1 MERAANE
8 GSVRE
13 QFSGEQL
20 VMKPIYVLGDGQ
32 LGNMLLE
39 AGRRIGVDVRLMS
52 IDDDVTVPADVKI
65 TAERE
70 HWQASPFITKIIDH
84 PGWLNSQTFV
94 DIPDR
99 RRQKLLLDSLDLPTS
114 PWCTTTS
121 DTTLAQLVDLLGNEF
136 LLKSARDGYDGKG
149 QWRYHGEDNALLP
162 EWKDHAIAES
172 FIAFDTEV
180 SLVGARNKSG
190 EFAFYELTENFHA
203 DGILQISV
211 KTEKTFDS
219 YQKQAEDYL
228 SKLMES
234 LDYVG
239 VMAAEF
245 FLSADGLLI
254 NEIAPRVHNSG
265 HWTQAGASVSQFE
278 LHLRAICDL
287 PLPQIDQSGSSM
299 MVNLIGAPLAPEW
312 FSSEGARI
320 HWYGKEVR
328 PGRKLGHVNFHH
340 VDPKI
345 LSEWLEQLPLD
356 GRYEKNS
363 LLAKKRLLGQ

>member
-1 MERAANE
+1 
-8 GSVRE
+8 
-13 QFSGEQL
+13 
-20 VMKPIYVLGDGQ
+20 MKPVYVLGDGQ

-39 AGRRIGVDVRLMS
+39 AGRRIGVDVTLMS
-52 IDDDVTVPADVKI
+52 IDDDASVPDAVTI

-70 HWQASPFITKIIDH
+70 HWQPSGFISKIIGH

-99 RRQKLLLDSLDLPTS
+99 RRQKALLDSLDLPTS
-114 PWCTTTS
+114 PWCTTTNETS
-121 DTTLAQLVDLLGNEF
+121 IAELVDCLGGKF

-149 QWRYHGEDNALLP
+149 QWRYSGENNATLP
-162 EWKDHAIAES
+162 EWRDNAIAES

-180 SLVGARNKSG
+180 SLVGARNKHG
-190 EFAFYELTENFHA
+190 QFAFYDLTENFHA

-211 KTEKTFDS
+211 KTENTFES
-219 YQKQAEDYL
+219 YQKEAERYL
-228 SKLMES
+228 SKLMDE

-287 PLPQIDQSGSSM
+287 PLPKIDQSGSSM
-299 MVNLIGAPLAPEW
+299 MINLIGLPLAQEW

-328 PGRKLGHVNFHH
+328 SGRKLGHVNFHH
-340 VDPKI
+340 SDPKI
-345 LSEWLEQLPLD
+345 LLAWLEQLPL
-356 GRYEKNS
+356 GTWYQKNTA
-363 LLAKKRLLGQ
+363 LAKQRLLGQ

>member
-1 MERAANE
+1 MQQ
-8 GSVRE
+8 V
-13 QFSGEQL
+13 
-20 VMKPIYVLGDGQ
+20 YVLGDGQ

-39 AGRRIGVDVRLMS
+39 AGRRIGVEVTLMS
-52 IDDDVTVPADVKI
+52 IDHDVAVPADVKI

-70 HWQASPFITKIIDH
+70 HWQPSEFITKIIEH
-84 PGWLNSQTFV
+84 PGWLNAQTFIE
-94 DIPDR
+94 IPDR
-99 RRQKLLLDSLDLPTS
+99 RRQKKLLDSLDLPTS
-114 PWCTTTS
+114 PWCTTS
-121 DTTLAQLVDLLGNEF
+121 DDTTIPQLVDLLGDKF

-149 QWRYHGEDNALLP
+149 QWRYNGEDDAVLP
-162 EWKDHAIAES
+162 EWKDNAIAER

-190 EFAFYELTENFHA
+190 ELTFFELTENFHA

-211 KTEKTFDS
+211 KTEKTFDD
-219 YQKQAEDYL
+219 YQKQAESYL
-228 SKLMES
+228 SELMES

-239 VMAAEF
+239 VMAVEF

-265 HWTQAGASVSQFE
+265 HWTQAGASISQFE

-287 PLPQIDQSGSSM
+287 PLPKIDQSGSSM
-299 MVNLIGAPLAPEW
+299 MINLIGAPLAPDW

-320 HWYGKEVR
+320 HWYGKQVR

-340 VDPKI
+340 ADPQV
-345 LSEWLEQLPLD
+345 LQAWLEQLPLD
-356 GRYEKNS
+356 AGYDKNV
-363 LLAKKRLLGQ
+363 LLAKNRLLGK

>member
-1 MERAANE
+1 
-8 GSVRE
+8 
-13 QFSGEQL
+13 
-20 VMKPIYVLGDGQ
+20 MKQVYVLGDGQ

-39 AGRRIGVDVRLMS
+39 AGRRIGVDVALMS
-52 IDDDVTVPADVKI
+52 IDDDVIVPTGVKI

-70 HWQASPFITKIIDH
+70 HWQPSEFITKIIGH
-84 PGWLNSQTFV
+84 PGWLNAQTFI

-99 RRQKLLLDSLDLPTS
+99 RRQKKLLDSLDLPTS
-114 PWCTTTS
+114 PWCTTS
-121 DTTLAQLVDLLGNEF
+121 GDTTIPQLVDLLGDRF

-149 QWRYHGEDNALLP
+149 QWRYNGESDAVLP
-162 EWKDHAIAES
+162 EWKDNAIAES

-190 EFAFYELTENFHA
+190 ELAFFELTENFHA

-211 KTEKTFDS
+211 KTEKTFGD
-219 YQKQAEDYL
+219 YQKQAEGYL

-239 VMAAEF
+239 VMAVEF

-265 HWTQAGASVSQFE
+265 HWTQAGASISQFE

-287 PLPQIDQSGSSM
+287 PLPKIDQSGSSM
-299 MVNLIGAPLAPEW
+299 MINLIGAPLAQEW

-340 VDPKI
+340 ADPQI
-345 LSEWLEQLPLD
+345 LLLWLEQLPLD
-356 GRYEKNS
+356 ARYGKNAA
-363 LLAKKRLLGQ
+363 LAKKRLLGQ

>member
-1 MERAANE
+1 MQP
-8 GSVRE
+8 V
-13 QFSGEQL
+13 
-20 VMKPIYVLGDGQ
+20 YVLGNGQ

-39 AGRRIGVDVRLMS
+39 AGRRIGVDVTLMS

-70 HWQASPFITKIIDH
+70 HWQPSKFISKIIKH

-99 RRQKLLLDSLDLPTS
+99 RRQKQLLDSLDLPTA
-114 PWCTTTS
+114 PWCVTTS
-121 DTTLAQLVDLLGNEF
+121 GTTLSQLIDTLGDRF

-149 QWRYHGEDNALLP
+149 QWRYNDESDAVLP
-162 EWKDHAIAES
+162 EWKENAIAES

-180 SLVGARNKSG
+180 SLIGARNKSG
-190 EFAFYELTENFHA
+190 ELAFFELTENFHA

-219 YQKQAEDYL
+219 YQKQAEGYL

-245 FLSADGLLI
+245 FLSTDGLLI

-265 HWTQAGASVSQFE
+265 HWTQAGASISQFE

-287 PLPQIDQSGSSM
+287 PLPRIDQSGSSM
-299 MVNLIGAPLAPEW
+299 MINLIGAPLAQEW

-340 VDPKI
+340 ADPQI
-345 LSEWLEQLPLD
+345 LHNWLEQLPLD
-356 GRYEKNS
+356 AGYDKNS
-363 LLAKKRLLGQ
+363 LLAKQCLLGDLSL